1 VWWYFRNVAVLGV
14 VSVVLLLG
22 ALWLFGKLEGDF
34 AEEL

>member
-1 VWWYFRNVAVLGV
+1 VAVLGV
-14 VSVVLLLG
+14 VSVLVLLA